1 MLHLMIKRKH
11 NIIPAL
17 ITVFVYCL
25 PTSANDVQIEIKA
38 DVVAILGVNIVK
50 PSFEGARIASIN
62 LDYIDVT
69 PKIESFCAGGCTENL
84 QLDIK
89 SELNIELTGVAE

>member
-25 PTSANDVQIEIKA
+25 PTSANDTQIEIKA
-38 DVVAILGVNIVK
+38 DVVAVLGVNIVK
-50 PSFEGARIASIN
+50 PSYEGVRIASIN

-69 PKIESFCAGGCTENL
+69 PKVESFCTGDCIKDL

-89 SELNIELTGVAE
+89 SESNIELTGVVE